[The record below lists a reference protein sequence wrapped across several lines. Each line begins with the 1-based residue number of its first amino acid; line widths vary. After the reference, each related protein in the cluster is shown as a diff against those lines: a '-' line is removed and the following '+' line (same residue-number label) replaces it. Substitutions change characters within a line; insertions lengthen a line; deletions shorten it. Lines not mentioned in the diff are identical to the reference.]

1 VLGCAWSTFKK
12 RAEAEFQEGWTW
24 QDYGT
29 VFVFDHVQPF
39 AAFSLHSAIE
49 RRMVSH
55 WWNLRPLGVK
65 ANRIKNG
72 TFNPDELLAYKRAF
86 LEKFYP
92 GRVLE
97 TADCPF

>member
-1 VLGCAWSTFKK
+1 M
-12 RAEAEFQEGWTW
+12 EAEFQDGWSW
-24 QDYGT
+24 QDYGS
-29 VFVFDHVQPF
+29 VFVIDHIQPF

-55 WWNLRPLGVK
+55 YLNLRPLGVRE
-65 ANRIKNG
+65 NRIKNG
-72 TFNPDELLAYKRAF
+72 SFDDAELLSYKRAF
-86 LEKFYP
+86 LERFYP